1 MGDSQHEL
9 GLLDSRHLPELGGGS
24 PASGPGGA
32 VVHWHVDDVPAIL
45 DLMMLLGATAH
56 HPPRDVGEGSIGA
69 SVVDPLGNLLGVR
82 YDPHHLDRLAT
93 RR

>member
-1 MGDSQHEL
+1 
-9 GLLDSRHLPELGGGS
+9 
-24 PASGPGGA
+24 
-32 VVHWHVDDVPAIL
+32 
-45 DLMMLLGATAH
+45 MMLLGATAH